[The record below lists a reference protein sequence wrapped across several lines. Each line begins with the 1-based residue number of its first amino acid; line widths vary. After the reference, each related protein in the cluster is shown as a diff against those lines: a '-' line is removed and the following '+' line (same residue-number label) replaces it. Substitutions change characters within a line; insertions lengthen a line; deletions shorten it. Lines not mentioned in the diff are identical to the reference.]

1 MGSDLCT
8 LNIHRY
14 RNSHLTDVLCHNMIY
29 TTPIPLVPDL
39 CPDCK
44 DDGWHP
50 LLSSY
55 YREMLKFNL
64 MKSYI
69 YRWLYLS
76 VFHIDLKN
84 VWWKTLKICC
94 LITFTFTILYNKCN
108 VLCKHQS
115 LATCPQILQGL
126 EFYLFYYCIKNVM
139 FRVITWV

>member
-1 MGSDLCT
+1 MVKWIRNWPYVTTWS
-8 LNIHRY
+8 IQHRFLWSLISVLIA
-14 RNSHLTDVLCHNMIY
+14 RTTDDIPCYL
-29 TTPIPLVPDL
+29 PIT
-39 CPDCK
+39 
-44 DDGWHP
+44 G
-50 LLSSY
+50 
-55 YREMLKFNL
+55 EMLKFNL

-76 VFHIDLKN
+76 VFHIDFKN

-94 LITFTFTILYNKCN
+94 LMTFTFTILYNKCN